1 MPGTGGSPPKILT
14 MDEVQNALTNLDNMT
29 LAHEIAVN
37 PDFRLQPYEPS
48 PNTLERNIK
57 DMVHKAF
64 WAAIREQLE
73 EDPPCY
79 DHAIQLLAD
88 IKDGFA
94 HIVSANNSKALD
106 RIYEVLDATVIQ
118 QQADSGVLDCRSYAN
133 FIVPIM
139 ARLCA
144 PVRDDSVAR
153 LLTIPDTLDMFRGIL
168 EVMELMKLD
177 MANCLIDS
185 ARKVVMTHS
194 IEYEKEC
201 FREYLDVY
209 TGAFPAT
216 EQWLLRHQT
225 THVESASSSTAGN
238 AIDSSDAAAA
248 VPEPLASTSAAAST
262 TSTTTQSSPAI
273 DKAIQAAYVELL
285 QLNDYP
291 FPETVQMD
299 RERIEALAAR
309 CLRLCTCAS
318 VLALTASLPAMSG
331 HSGHRQQMRQQVG
344 VLLESVRDEATLAA
358 ALEGVWLQVRTVLE
372 RAATEANVPAMDAET
387 EWAIRT
393 QILLLSDRTSP
404 VRSVM
409 SE

>member
-1 MPGTGGSPPKILT
+1 M
-14 MDEVQNALTNLDNMT
+14 QHALTNLDNMT

-37 PDFRLQPYEPS
+37 PDFRLQPYEPAA
-48 PNTLERNIK
+48 NTLERNIK

-79 DHAIQLLAD
+79 DLAIQLLAD

-94 HIVSANNSKALD
+94 HIVSPNNHKALE
-106 RIYEVLDATVIQ
+106 RIYEVLDATVIR
-118 QQADSGVLDCRSYAN
+118 QQAERGVLDFRSYAN
-133 FIVPIM
+133 FMVPIM

-144 PVRDDSVAR
+144 PVRDEAVAA
-153 LLTIPDTLDMFRGIL
+153 LSQIPDTLDMFRGIL

-194 IEYEKEC
+194 IEYEKKC
-201 FREYLDVY
+201 FREHLDVY

-216 EQWLLRHQT
+216 EQWLLRHR
-225 THVESASSSTAGN
+225 VADADNDSPSADG
-238 AIDSSDAAAA
+238 AAAA
-248 VPEPLASTSAAAST
+248 AAAAPSVAT
-262 TSTTTQSSPAI
+262 TPSHSPAA
-273 DKAIQAAYVELL
+273 DAAIRAAYVELL
-285 QLNDYP
+285 QLDSAFP

-309 CLRLCTCAS
+309 CLRLCIGAS

-331 HSGHRQQMRQQVG
+331 HAGHRRQMRQEVG
-344 VLLESVRDEATLAA
+344 VLLESVRDEATLMAT
-358 ALEGVWLQVRTVLE
+358 LEGVWLQVQTVLQ
-372 RAATEANVPAMDAET
+372 RAATEANAPALDADT
-387 EWAIRT
+387 EWAIKT
-393 QILLLSDRTSP
+393 QILLLADRASP